1 MKSLLLYWFKVQAS
15 KFMRK
20 ELSPLYDAK
29 TIKQILSGYW
39 KRYQRLKPEVALMPT
54 LGGSV
59 MVHLAAM
66 STAFYQELTANGQSE
81 ESATQLFYDIAWK
94 IYVKMGKLSWW
105 LAGWGHRSIDNRL
118 LQTTKLFRA
127 FPFNSPSYE
136 WKDVQTANNV
146 VGFDCVRCPVAEFF
160 KSKGLSKFCTKT
172 WCSLDYPLAE
182 LWHAKLE
189 RTGSI
194 AGGAG
199 KCDFRWTGKIEKSK
213 DILRPHSNKK

>member
-20 ELSPLYDAK
+20 ELIQLYDAE

-39 KRYQRLKPEVALMPT
+39 QRYQRLKPEVFVMPT

-66 STAFYQELTANGQSE
+66 STAFYQELTARGQSE
-81 ESATQLFYDIAWK
+81 ETATQLFYNIAWK
-94 IYVKMGKLSWW
+94 IYVKMGRLSWW
-105 LAGWGHRSIDNRL
+105 LSGLGNRNIDRHL
-118 LQTTKLFRA
+118 LKTTKLFRA

-136 WKDVQTANNV
+136 WKDVETANNV
-146 VGFDCVRCPVAEFF
+146 VGFDCVKCPVADYFQT
-160 KSKGLSKFCTKT
+160 KGLSKFCTKT
-172 WCSLDYPLAE
+172 WCALDYPLAD

-194 AGGAG
+194 AGGAV
-199 KCDFRWTGKIEKSK
+199 KCDFRWTSKIEN
-213 DILRPHSNKK
+213 SNDKLLSH